1 MKMIISVLAACF
13 LFAGQVNADVYVGEK
28 RKILTLGDSL
38 TYGTGDASGNLMGFR
53 DHLSDLLGTTNW
65 EFIGTSVRPQSASG
79 YRTNHSGYPSL
90 AASQTVTYV
99 ASELA
104 GAFGN
109 SVPSGSVVVLFIGTN
124 DIARSV
130 GNSTVTGYLS
140 TILDSIRTFN
150 SGLRVILINLGPNGT
165 GAVETRMVSYNT
177 AFATMLGTYQAT
189 YPTFDIDLID
199 MHSSIAN
206 DTHGLCG
213 GAGNWQANCYADTT
227 HFNNTGYRA
236 VAKQIAACINDPNAT
251 NCDGTP

>member
-1 MKMIISVLAACF
+1 MYKIFLLVLVSILTA
-13 LFAGQVNADVYVGEK
+13 QTVQADVLVGEK

-38 TYGTGDASGNLMGFR
+38 TYGTGDATGRLMGFR

-65 EFIGTSVRPQSASG
+65 EFVGTSVRPQSATG

-130 GNSTVTGYLS
+130 ANGTVTGYLS
-140 TILDSIRTFN
+140 TILDSIRTFD

-177 AFATMLGTYQAT
+177 AFATMLGTYQST
-189 YPTFDIDLID
+189 YPAFDIDLID

-206 DTHGLCG
+206 DTQGLCG

-227 HFNNTGYRA
+227 HFNDLGYQA
-236 VAKQIAACINDPNAT
+236 VAKQIAACINNPNTT